1 MEVKDLRGSERF
13 IAERPFAGIF
23 GAASVSVVNL
33 SSQGVQIEHP
43 TPLRLGS
50 KGRLSFSLDSVSV
63 NAFGIS
69 IWSHLSKTPNEH
81 GKYLYRSGIRIEAS
95 IEEFATALQHFIDDN
110 TVHLDNESM
119 ARKEQRLMDR
129 QQERKS
135 AIKVLRT
142 TEVIPS
148 DQILLVQHARERLRA
163 NPEEAQKWY
172 NRARFALAETP
183 GSTDPIPNREEVL
196 AVWEYLERT
205 IDVNTIVQVFER
217 MRIVPHA

>member
-1 MEVKDLRGSERF
+1 MEVKELRGSERF
-13 IAERPFAGIF
+13 IADRPFAGIF
-23 GAASVSVVNL
+23 GSASVSVVNL

-69 IWSHLSKTPNEH
+69 IWSHLSKTPNEQ
-81 GKYLYRSGIRIEAS
+81 GKYLYRSGVRIEAG
-95 IEEFATALQHFIDDN
+95 IEEFATALQKFINDN
-110 TVHLDNESM
+110 TVRLDHESM
-119 ARKEQRLMDR
+119 ARKEQRLIDR
-129 QQERKS
+129 QEERKS
-135 AIKVLRT
+135 AIKVIRT
-142 TEVIPS
+142 SHEIPA

-172 NRARFALAETP
+172 NRAKFALSETP

-205 IDVNTIVQVFER
+205 IDVNTIVQVFEK
-217 MRIVPHA
+217 MRIIRDP